1 MNWWEQFR
9 AFLWLRWRIRRNR
22 IKRASTGSVVIE
34 RIFAALAI
42 FSAAAMFTCSFAI
55 GFFLLSKASPAV
67 VMLVWDG
74 AAAGFLLFWL
84 IELVSELQRSE
95 VLSLDKFLHLPVS
108 LSGVFLMNYV
118 SSFYSLNVTFFL
130 PAMIGLAIG
139 LLFSR
144 GPIILLLFP
153 LIAAFFL
160 MVTAVTYQFRGW
172 LASLMENKRRRRTI
186 VTILTVVMVL
196 IFQLPNLLT
205 FGTFRG
211 RPGPGNIRAI
221 AEEQSKLDRRLATR
235 EIDREEYRRQSDLI
249 RKKYGIAKPGSD
261 EERLQAA
268 ESSARAANLIIPM
281 GWLPYGVMTLLE
293 GRVMPS
299 ILGAAGLALIGTA
312 SLMRSYKTTLRLYT
326 GHFTAAKLR
335 QPAPG
340 REKTKARQQPALFL
354 EKQIPWISEQASAIT
369 LACMRSLTRAPEA
382 KMMLLTPIIF
392 TVIFGSGF
400 LRVHSDPPAVL
411 RPIMAAALTGM
422 ILLGLA
428 PLAGNQFGFD
438 RNGFRVFVLGGAS
451 RRDIMLGKNLAML
464 PFACGFGLIGI
475 SALQFAYPMR
485 IDHWIA
491 AVVQMVSMSLV
502 YCVLNN
508 FLSILAPT
516 AIAFGSLR
524 PVRPKGMAMVI
535 HLVFFLFLMPIAL
548 GLTLIPLGIEYLAPS
563 LPFYLI
569 LTLLEF
575 AGIAYFYSN
584 LLGVQGKILQ
594 RREQQV
600 LETVAAK
607 ME

>member
-22 IKRASTGSVVIE
+22 LKRASTGSVVIE
-34 RIFAALAI
+34 RIFAALAVL
-42 FSAAAMFTCSFAI
+42 SAAAMFTFSLAI
-55 GFFLLSKASPAV
+55 GYFVLSKASAPV

-74 AAAGFLLFWL
+74 AVAGFLFFWL

-139 LLFSR
+139 LLFSK

-153 LIAAFFL
+153 LLGAFFL

-186 VTILTVVMVL
+186 VTVLTVLMVL
-196 IFQLPNLLT
+196 LFQLPNLLT

-211 RPGPGNIRAI
+211 RPKPGNIPAI
-221 AEEQSKLDRRLATR
+221 AKGR
-235 EIDREEYRRQSDLI
+235 
-249 RKKYGIAKPGSD
+249 SD
-261 EERLQAA
+261 EERLQAIERTA
-268 ESSARAANLIIPM
+268 KTANLVIPM

-293 GRVMPS
+293 GQAMPS

-312 SLMRSYKTTLRLYT
+312 SLLRSYKTTLRLYT
-326 GHFTAAKLR
+326 GHFTAAKPR
-335 QPAPG
+335 HPTPAT
-340 REKTKARQQPALFL
+340 EKIKTRQQPALFL
-354 EKQIPWISEQASAIT
+354 EKKIPWISEQASAIT
-369 LACMRSLTRAPEA
+369 VACMRSLTRAPEA

-392 TVIFGSGF
+392 TVVFGSGF

-451 RRDIMLGKNLAML
+451 RRDIILGKNLAML

-475 SALQFAYPMR
+475 SALQLAFPMR

-524 PVRPKGMAMVI
+524 PVRPKGMAMII
-535 HLVFFLFLMPIAL
+535 HLVFFFFLMPIAL
-548 GLTLIPLGIEYLAPS
+548 GLALIPLGIEYLAPS
-563 LPFYLI
+563 LPSYLV

-575 AGIAYFYSN
+575 AGIAYFYSS
-584 LLGVQGKILQ
+584 LLGVQGRILQ
-594 RREQQV
+594 SREQQV
-600 LETVAAK
+600 LEIVAAK

>member
-22 IKRASTGSVVIE
+22 LKRASTGSVVIE
-34 RIFAALAI
+34 RIFAALAV
-42 FSAAAMFTCSFAI
+42 FSAAAMFTFSLAI
-55 GFFLLSKASPAV
+55 GFFVLSKATAPV

-74 AAAGFLLFWL
+74 AVAGFLFFWL

-108 LSGVFLMNYV
+108 LSGVFLMNYI

-130 PAMIGLAIG
+130 PAMTGLAIG
-139 LLFSR
+139 LLFSK

-153 LIAAFFL
+153 LLAAFFL

-186 VTILTVVMVL
+186 VTILTVLMVL
-196 IFQLPNLLT
+196 LFQLPNLLT

-211 RPGPGNIRAI
+211 KPRRGNTQA
-221 AEEQSKLDRRLATR
+221 
-235 EIDREEYRRQSDLI
+235 
-249 RKKYGIAKPGSD
+249 IAKPPSD
-261 EERLQAA
+261 EQRLQAVERTA
-268 ESSARAANLIIPM
+268 KTANLVIPM

-293 GRVMPS
+293 GQVMPS

-312 SLMRSYKTTLRLYT
+312 SLLRSYKTTLRLYT
-326 GHFTAAKLR
+326 GHFTAAKPR
-335 QPAPG
+335 HPTPAS
-340 REKTKARQQPALFL
+340 EKTKTRQQPALFL
-354 EKQIPWISEQASAIT
+354 EKKIPWISEQASAIT
-369 LACMRSLTRAPEA
+369 VACMRSLTRAPEA

-392 TVIFGSGF
+392 TVVFGSGF
-400 LRVHSDPPAVL
+400 LRVHSDPPAVV
-411 RPIMAAALTGM
+411 RPLMAAALTGM

-451 RRDIMLGKNLAML
+451 RRDIILGKNLAML

-475 SALQFAYPMR
+475 SALQLAFPMR

-535 HLVFFLFLMPIAL
+535 HLAFFFFLMPIAL

-563 LPFYLI
+563 LPFYLV

-575 AGIAYFYSN
+575 AGIAYFYSS
-584 LLGVQGKILQ
+584 LLGVQGRILQ
-594 RREQQV
+594 SREQQV

>member
-34 RIFAALAI
+34 RIFAALAV
-42 FSAAAMFTCSFAI
+42 FSAAAMFTLSLAI
-55 GFFLLSKASPAV
+55 GLFVLSKASAPV

-74 AAAGFLLFWL
+74 AVAGFLLFWM

-130 PAMIGLAIG
+130 PAMIGLAVG
-139 LLFSR
+139 LLFSK

-153 LIAAFFL
+153 LLAAFFL

-186 VTILTVVMVL
+186 VTLLTVVMVL
-196 IFQLPNLLT
+196 LFQLPNLLT

-211 RPGPGNIRAI
+211 KPGPGNIRAI
-221 AEEQSKLDRRLATR
+221 A
-235 EIDREEYRRQSDLI
+235 
-249 RKKYGIAKPGSD
+249 KPSSD

-268 ESSARAANLIIPM
+268 ESTAKTANLLIPM

-293 GRVMPS
+293 GQVMPS

-326 GHFTAAKLR
+326 GHFTAAKPRHPTL
-335 QPAPG
+335 G
-340 REKTKARQQPALFL
+340 REKTKAPKQPALFL

-382 KMMLLTPIIF
+382 KMMLLTPIVF
-392 TVIFGSGF
+392 TVVFGSGF

-475 SALQFAYPMR
+475 SALQLTYPMR
-485 IDHWIA
+485 IDHWIS
-491 AVVQMVSMSLV
+491 AVIQMVSMTLV
-502 YCVLNN
+502 YCLLNN

-516 AIAFGSLR
+516 TMAFGSLR

-535 HLVFFLFLMPIAL
+535 HLVFFFFLMPIAL
-548 GLTLIPLGIEYLAPS
+548 GLTLIPLGIEYLAPR
-563 LPFYLI
+563 LPVYLV

-575 AGIAYFYSN
+575 AGIAYFYFYV
-584 LLGVQGKILQ
+584 LGVQGRILQ
-594 RREQQV
+594 SREQRV
-600 LETVAAK
+600 LEIVAAK

>member
-22 IKRASTGSVVIE
+22 LKRASTGSVVIE
-34 RIFAALAI
+34 RIFAALAV
-42 FSAAAMFTCSFAI
+42 FSAAAMFTVSFAI

-95 VLSLDKFLHLPVS
+95 VLSIDKFLHLPVS

-130 PAMIGLAIG
+130 PAMIGLAVG
-139 LLFSR
+139 LLFSK

-153 LIAAFFL
+153 LVAAFFL

-186 VTILTVVMVL
+186 VTILTVAMVL
-196 IFQLPNLLT
+196 VFQLPNLLT
-205 FGTFRG
+205 FGHFGGKPR
-211 RPGPGNIRAI
+211 PGNIVSI
-221 AEEQSKLDRRLATR
+221 AEEQNKLDRRLARR
-235 EIDREEYRRQSDLI
+235 EIDREEYQRQADLI
-249 RKKYGIAKPGSD
+249 RKKYGITKPRSD
-261 EERLQAA
+261 EERLQAV
-268 ESSARAANLIIPM
+268 ESTARRANLIIPM

-293 GRVMPS
+293 GQVMPS

-312 SLMRSYKTTLRLYT
+312 SLLRSYKTTLRLYT
-326 GHFTAAKLR
+326 GHFTAAKPR
-335 QPAPG
+335 QTTPG
-340 REKTKARQQPALFL
+340 REKTKTPQQPALFL

-400 LRVHSDPPAVL
+400 LRVHSDPPAVV

-475 SALQFAYPMR
+475 SALQLAYPMR

-535 HLVFFLFLMPIAL
+535 HLVFFFFLMPLAL

-563 LPFYLI
+563 LPSYLI

-584 LLGVQGKILQ
+584 LLGVQGRILQ
-594 RREQQV
+594 SREQQV
-600 LETVAAK
+600 LETVSAK